1 MKEFKLDDKYYSTNF
16 DDDDD
21 ENDEEDTFRDSSSV
35 DIKEE
40 IFSEID
46 FAEWEQSEGMDV
58 LAEVETVMHRKEDT
72 DAVYG
77 LLQDTS
83 RLKNA
88 QKSNNN
94 NNNNNNKPKVKQ
106 YAVAAGTSKESEK
119 PVRKCLLPKSDQI
132 VYIPKIIK
140 TKKPHAES
148 KLKNFIRVI
157 FF

>member
-58 LAEVETVMHRKEDT
+58 LAEVETVMHSKDDT
-72 DAVYG
+72 DDVYVI
-77 LLQDTS
+77 LQDTS
-83 RLKNA
+83 SLKNA
-88 QKSNNN
+88 QK
-94 NNNNNNKPKVKQ
+94 
-106 YAVAAGTSKESEK
+106 
-119 PVRKCLLPKSDQI
+119 
-132 VYIPKIIK
+132 
-140 TKKPHAES
+140 
-148 KLKNFIRVI
+148 
-157 FF
+157 

>member
-1 MKEFKLDDKYYSTNF
+1 
-16 DDDDD
+16 
-21 ENDEEDTFRDSSSV
+21 
-35 DIKEE
+35 
-40 IFSEID
+40 
-46 FAEWEQSEGMDV
+46 MDV

-94 NNNNNNKPKVKQ
+94 NKPKVKQ
-106 YAVAAGTSKESEK
+106 YAVAAATKESEK

-140 TKKPHAES
+140 IKKPHAES

-157 FF
+157 FL

>member
-1 MKEFKLDDKYYSTNF
+1 
-16 DDDDD
+16 
-21 ENDEEDTFRDSSSV
+21 
-35 DIKEE
+35 
-40 IFSEID
+40 
-46 FAEWEQSEGMDV
+46 MDV

-94 NNNNNNKPKVKQ
+94 KPKVKH
-106 YAVAAGTSKESEK
+106 YAVAAATKESEK

-148 KLKNFIRVI
+148 KLKNFIRVN
-157 FF
+157 FFF